1 MRNAILGS
9 GEKDDALTRVAIAT
23 PTASFAGQF
32 VYSCQ
37 QNLNTALVAL
47 DRIPYHADRAK
58 AFDATPEDLAALI
71 DACRDVE
78 QSLQVAIARLMAS
91 A

>member
-9 GEKDDALTRVAIAT
+9 GEPDDALTRVCIAR
-23 PTASFAGQF
+23 PTSSIAGQF
-32 VYSCQ
+32 LYNCQ
-37 QNLNTALVAL
+37 QNLNTAMVAL
-47 DRIPYHADRAK
+47 DRIPYAADRAK
-58 AFDATPEDLAALI
+58 AFDASQADLQALV

-78 QSLQVAIARLMAS
+78 LSLQAAIAKLTVS

>member
-1 MRNAILGS
+1 MITAAEKQAERISLAGAAI
-9 GEKDDALTRVAIAT
+9 VT
-23 PTASFAGQF
+23 PTAIIAGQF
-32 VYSCQ
+32 LHNCQ

-47 DRIPYHADRAK
+47 DRIPYAAERAK
-58 AFDATPEDLAALI
+58 SFDAKPEDLAALI

-78 QSLQVAIARLMAS
+78 MSLQAAIAKLTVS

>member
-1 MRNAILGS
+1 MRNSILGS

-23 PTASFAGQF
+23 PTSSFAGQF
-32 VYSCQ
+32 LYSCQ

-47 DRIPYHADRAK
+47 DRIPYAAERAK
-58 AFDATPEDLAALI
+58 AFDAKPEDLAALI

-78 QSLQVAIARLMAS
+78 QSLQAAIAKLTVIA
-91 A
+91 

>member
-1 MRNAILGS
+1 MRNSILGS
-9 GEKDDALTRVAIAT
+9 GETDDALTRVCIAR
-23 PTASFAGQF
+23 PTSSIAGQF
-32 VYSCQ
+32 LYNVQ

-47 DRIPYHADRAK
+47 DRIPYAADRAV
-58 AFDATPEDLAALI
+58 AFDARQEDLAALV

-78 QSLQVAIARLMAS
+78 MALAAAIAKLTVS

>member
-1 MRNAILGS
+1 MRNSILGS

-32 VYSCQ
+32 LYSCQ
-37 QNLNTALVAL
+37 RNLNTALVAL
-47 DRIPYHADRAK
+47 DRIPYAAERAK
-58 AFDATPEDLAALI
+58 AFDASQTDLQALV

-78 QSLQVAIARLMAS
+78 LSLQSAIAKLTVS